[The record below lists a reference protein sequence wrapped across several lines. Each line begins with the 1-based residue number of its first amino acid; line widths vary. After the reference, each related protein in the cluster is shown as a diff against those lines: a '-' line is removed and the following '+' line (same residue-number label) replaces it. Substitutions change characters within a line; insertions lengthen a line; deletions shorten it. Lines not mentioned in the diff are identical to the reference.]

1 MIGEIDDALRSLVKA
16 SEGIPKDVEVAFD
29 APTKEWAARRNAP
42 TIDLFLYDIR
52 EDVRRR
58 EYGWREQRDAK
69 GVLTARTPTP
79 RLFKLSYLVTAW
91 TQRADDEHRL
101 LDALLR
107 CFLRYDAVPDELV
120 ATVRSDT
127 GLPCSITIAQ
137 PPPEDRAFADV
148 WSSLGGELKP
158 SLDVVVTAPVGR
170 DIFYPAGP
178 PTDGVEASISAADL
192 GIDETV
198 ASRAPTEGRH
208 A

>member
-1 MIGEIDDALRSLVKA
+1 MIGEIDDALRSLVKG
-16 SEGIPKDVEVAFD
+16 SEGIPKDLDVAFD
-29 APTKEWAARRNAP
+29 APTKDWAARRNSP

-58 EYGWREQRDAK
+58 EYGWREQCDSH

-107 CFLRYDAVPDELV
+107 LFLRYDAIPDQLV
-120 ATVRSDT
+120 SSVRSDT

-158 SLDVVVTAPVGR
+158 SLDVVITAPVVR
-170 DIFYPAGP
+170 DILYPAGP
-178 PTDGVEASISAADL
+178 PAEIVEATVSAARL
-192 GIDETV
+192 GLGETV
-198 ASRAPTEGRH
+198 TSRGRTG
-208 A
+208 ARDA